1 MSRLIGNPTT
11 LRAFSRNLSNIST
24 VLAQRVAERGAPVIT
39 SMAGASYDSGK
50 TAYDEA
56 RPLGVAGNSLDLV
69 VSSKARDSLRFVAT
83 GTRIRCVL
91 GPRWAKFLVGKYKVL
106 PQSLPEKWSKA
117 LGDIANDELAKQV
130 AA

>member
-1 MSRLIGNPTT
+1 MSRLIGNPSSLRDLART
-11 LRAFSRNLSNIST
+11 LSKIST
-24 VLAQRVAERGAPVIT
+24 VTAARVAERGAPVIT
-39 SMAGASYDSGK
+39 AMAGSSYDAGK

-56 RPLGVAGNSLDLV
+56 RPLGVSGNTLDLV
-69 VSSKARDSLRFVAT
+69 VSSKTRDAMRFVAT

-91 GPRWAKFLVGKYKVL
+91 GPRWAKYLVGKYKVL

-117 LGDIANDELAKQV
+117 LADIANEEISQAV